1 VAAMTPS
8 ANNVT
13 AKNRRTRVR
22 FIDAPT

>member
-1 VAAMTPS
+1 VAARAIT

-13 AKNRRTRVR
+13 AKNRCTRVR